1 MPLGRRFRSLK
12 LWFVMRRFG
21 ADGMRD
27 HVRRGVDLANHFAEL
42 IRREN
47 ILELYVEP
55 SLSLVCFRWAGRGE
69 EDQQKLL
76 DAVKRTGDL
85 FVIHTKLEEKIV
97 IRLAC
102 GGLEQSFLDIDNAYD
117 VIKSCVKNLT
127 TNEQQEQS

>member
-1 MPLGRRFRSLK
+1 M
-12 LWFVMRRFG
+12 
-21 ADGMRD
+21 
-27 HVRRGVDLANHFAEL
+27 DLANHFAEL